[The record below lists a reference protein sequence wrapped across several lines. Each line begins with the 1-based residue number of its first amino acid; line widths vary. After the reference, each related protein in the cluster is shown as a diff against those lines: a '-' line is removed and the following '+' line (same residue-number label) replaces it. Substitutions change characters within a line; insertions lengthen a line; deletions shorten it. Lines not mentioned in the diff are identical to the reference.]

1 MRPFVLTQAGYA
13 LGFGGAME
21 ALRGGAEKQEGG
33 VRGPGVGQEVEV
45 FQQGFRSGPGLERET
60 NIAGDPETLGMNS

>member
-1 MRPFVLTQAGYA
+1 
-13 LGFGGAME
+13 ME